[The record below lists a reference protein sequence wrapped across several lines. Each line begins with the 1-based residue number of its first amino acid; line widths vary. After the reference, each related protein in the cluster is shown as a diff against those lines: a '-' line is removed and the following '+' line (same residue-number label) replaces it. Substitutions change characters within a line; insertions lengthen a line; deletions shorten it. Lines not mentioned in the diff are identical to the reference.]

1 MTDAAIYMGTYSEY
15 GNGFYNFGTITVSG
29 DNLIDMGEGW
39 DEVVD
44 ALIPSLNPNPFYNY
58 GVIDFTDGHPDDT
71 LTIVGDFAG
80 DGDINVDVSALH
92 VTSDLLY
99 IDGSVVDGTTTINPD
114 VLDTP
119 ESEWTE
125 IPVVYVS
132 GISGASNFAL
142 GDVGFDTVH
151 TFLTFDFTLLS
162 DVDATNATDDVYSL
176 GIEVT
181 GLSDPGVL
189 AASVVPGV
197 QSLANAQVG
206 TWRQRM
212 GVINK
217 FQDSTFSMW
226 ARWFQNEGDI
236 EPEHTA
242 ANFGNGGNFSFEQ
255 KNSGFEVGA
264 DFSVSDEF
272 SFGVLAAWADAEQQ
286 LNAPGAGSTEIDADT
301 YGVYAT
307 WLSNGFYVDGSY
319 RWMSF
324 TADSSSVAGA
334 MTVDGDAETFNIEAG
349 YAWTLEGGL
358 QIEPQAQYTNTNVTN
373 VDAVVLGQT
382 AFQAD
387 DGSSEVGRLGV
398 AFRKGYGDPDNGT
411 LWTPHATLSAVWE
424 MDGENDY
431 AINGS
436 NFVGGTS
443 TDGSS
448 ALLEVGLTAQTG
460 NLSVFGGINWQ
471 DGGAM
476 EGWLGGQLG
485 IRYTFGHAAPAP
497 APAPVAPAK
506 TCADLDDDGDGVNN
520 CNDKCPGSAAGQ
532 AIGPDG
538 CPVPLTIDLKGVNF
552 DFDKDTLRPDA
563 VAILDEAIS
572 ILGKYPELKVEVA
585 GHTDSKG
592 TDEYN
597 QALSERRARAV
608 YDYLGSKGIGAERMV
623 GPVGYGESKPIAP
636 NTNDDGSDNPDG
648 RAQNR
653 RTELNVQN

>member
-1 MTDAAIYMGTYSEY
+1 MAPAWSLASKYYTELVNDGTITADVAVLTGASYDEIWNYGTINGAVDTGWSDDVFYNADSGEWNATGASYFGGGDDLVLNYGTINMSDAAIYMGTYSEY
-15 GNGFYNFGTITVSG
+15 GNSFYNFGTITVSG

-44 ALIPSLNPNPFYNY
+44 TLIPSLNPNPFYNY

-272 SFGVLAAWADAEQQ
+272 SFGVLAAWADADQE

-324 TADSSSVAGA
+324 TADSQFGGRGDDGGRRCRDLQHRGRLCLDAGRRAADRAAGA
-334 MTVDGDAETFNIEAG
+334 VHQHQRE
-349 YAWTLEGGL
+349 
-358 QIEPQAQYTNTNVTN
+358 QR
-373 VDAVVLGQT
+373 
-382 AFQAD
+382 
-387 DGSSEVGRLGV
+387 GR
-398 AFRKGYGDPDNGT
+398 
-411 LWTPHATLSAVWE
+411 
-424 MDGENDY
+424 
-431 AINGS
+431 
-436 NFVGGTS
+436 
-443 TDGSS
+443 
-448 ALLEVGLTAQTG
+448 
-460 NLSVFGGINWQ
+460 
-471 DGGAM
+471 GGA
-476 EGWLGGQLG
+476 
-485 IRYTFGHAAPAP
+485 
-497 APAPVAPAK
+497 
-506 TCADLDDDGDGVNN
+506 
-520 CNDKCPGSAAGQ
+520 
-532 AIGPDG
+532 GPDG
-538 CPVPLTIDLKGVNF
+538 LP
-552 DFDKDTLRPDA
+552 
-563 VAILDEAIS
+563 
-572 ILGKYPELKVEVA
+572 
-585 GHTDSKG
+585 
-592 TDEYN
+592 
-597 QALSERRARAV
+597 
-608 YDYLGSKGIGAERMV
+608 
-623 GPVGYGESKPIAP
+623 
-636 NTNDDGSDNPDG
+636 G
-648 RAQNR
+648 R
-653 RTELNVQN
+653 